1 MIDKEEHFTKKY
13 HPFAWFS
20 SINDIKW
27 KPLDIPSKAF
37 DIPGTHTNTY
47 FNEVVLH
54 QILLQ
59 LTSKCILGT
68 LVSFKGMLYV
78 LAYPNSDQILGYQ
91 VKISNT
97 TLLTSIMPE
106 GGVRSC
112 EVVYGS
118 DKQHCNNDHD
128 FVGYIRGFGLN
139 SISATTII
147 E

>member
-1 MIDKEEHFTKKY
+1 MHGLHQSMT
-13 HPFAWFS
+13 S
-20 SINDIKW
+20 SGNHLISLLR
-27 KPLDIPSKAF
+27 PLIF
-37 DIPGTHTNTY
+37 QVHTNTY

-54 QILLQ
+54 QVLLQ
-59 LTSKCILGT
+59 LTSTCILGT
-68 LVSFKGMLYV
+68 LVSFKGMLFV
-78 LAYPNSDQILGYQ
+78 LAYPNLGQILGYQ

>member
-1 MIDKEEHFTKKY
+1 
-13 HPFAWFS
+13 
-20 SINDIKW
+20 
-27 KPLDIPSKAF
+27 
-37 DIPGTHTNTY
+37 
-47 FNEVVLH
+47 
-54 QILLQ
+54 
-59 LTSKCILGT
+59 
-68 LVSFKGMLYV
+68 MLFV
-78 LAYPNSDQILGYQ
+78 LAYPNLGQILGYQ

-128 FVGYIRGFGLN
+128 FDGYIRGFGLN

-147 E
+147 EWCNKIYTLQSLFPSYIEDLSVISVE